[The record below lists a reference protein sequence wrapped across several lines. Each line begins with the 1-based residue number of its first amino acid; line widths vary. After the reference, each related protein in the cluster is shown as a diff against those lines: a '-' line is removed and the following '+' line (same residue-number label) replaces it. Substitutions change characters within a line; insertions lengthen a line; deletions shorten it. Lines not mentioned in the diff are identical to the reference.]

1 MDRGLHLLYERQML
15 QEQSPFG
22 RFSAEQVASENAAFM
37 RKVYGVMSVGLALT
51 ALTSL
56 VVASTPAAIEAIFG
70 NRIVFYGLLIAELAM
85 VWGFS
90 AIAKRVS
97 AVVAGLLFLAY
108 AVVNGLTMAVIFLI
122 YTKASIA
129 TTFFAT
135 AGMFGVLSV
144 YGLTTKRDLT
154 GVGSLAMMGLIGLII
169 ASVINMFLHAEILT
183 WITSSI
189 GVLVFV
195 GLTAYDTQK
204 IRDLNVIGN
213 QGTEADHKEAIHGA
227 LTLYLD
233 FINLFLYMLRF
244 LGRRRD

>member
-1 MDRGLHLLYERQML
+1 MYPAP
-15 QEQSPFG
+15 SPYG
-22 RFSAEQVASENAAFM
+22 RFTPEQIASENAAFM
-37 RKVYGVMSVGLALT
+37 RKVYGVMSVGLAIT

-56 VVASTPAAIEAIFG
+56 FVASVPAVMEVILG
-70 NRIVFYGLLIAELAM
+70 NRIVFYALLFGELAM
-85 VWGFS
+85 VWSFS

-108 AVVNGLTMAVIFLI
+108 AVMNGLTMAVIFLI

-135 AGMFGVLSV
+135 AGMFGALSV

-169 ASVINMFLHAEILT
+169 ASIVNIFLRAEILT

-213 QGTEADHKEAIHGA
+213 EGTEEDHKEAIHGA